1 MLGPEGQFATKEQT
15 EECLGALGA
24 VQDALYVLNG
34 KWKLPIIIAL
44 GEGNKRFG
52 ELQKTVKGISA
63 KVLSH
68 ELKHLELN
76 EFIRRHVYN
85 TMPVSVEYELTAY
98 SATLHNVIES
108 LREWGMQHRQ
118 RIRTHAKEKKAVGV

>member
-1 MLGPEGQFATKEQT
+1 MLGSKQKPNA

-34 KWKLPIIIAL
+34 KWKIPIIIAL

-52 ELQKTVKGISA
+52 ELQKAVKGISA

-68 ELKHLELN
+68 ELKHLEMN
-76 EFIRRHVYN
+76 DFIERKVYD
-85 TMPVSVEYELTAY
+85 TMPVSVEYELTPY
-98 SATLHNVIES
+98 SDTLGHVIEA
-108 LREWGMQHRQ
+108 LRNWGVAHRHK
-118 RIRTHAKEKKAVGV
+118 IRAREKEKKGVAV

>member
-1 MLGPEGQFATKEQT
+1 MLGNKQKPNA

-34 KWKLPIIIAL
+34 KWKIPIIIAL

-52 ELQKTVKGISA
+52 ELQKAVKGISA

-68 ELKHLELN
+68 ELKHLEMN
-76 EFIRRHVYN
+76 DFIERKVYD
-85 TMPVSVEYELTAY
+85 TMPVSVEYELTPY
-98 SATLHNVIES
+98 SDTLGHVIEA
-108 LREWGMQHRQ
+108 LRNWGVAHRHK
-118 RIRTHAKEKKAVGV
+118 IRAREKEKKGVAV